1 MASSGDQTALMMEI
15 LATLQ
20 KLQVDQ
26 TQLASN
32 VDAISG
38 RVNVLAG
45 MKEVRELAAAQ
56 SPISGSAS
64 ESTPAKQMEIIT
76 NLDGPP
82 QHEETKIPESPSLP
96 AVQLAQVSQARAPSS
111 GSSSR
116 IILT

>member
-1 MASSGDQTALMMEI
+1 MAPSGDQTALMKEI

-20 KLQVDQ
+20 KLQMNQ

-45 MKEVRELAAAQ
+45 MKEVRDVAATEG
-56 SPISGSAS
+56 SSSGSAS
-64 ESTPAKQMEIIT
+64 ESAPAKQMEIFT

-82 QHEETKIPESPSLP
+82 QLDETKIPESPSLP
-96 AVQLAQVSQARAPSS
+96 AAQLAQVAQARTPSS
-111 GSSSR
+111 GASSR